1 MKYMKNKFFALVA
14 LSLVFVTANARDYR
28 TSGYMGFVEEST
40 ITDFDNFY
48 GGINTTHG
56 YQFNQHI
63 FAGAGAG
70 IIMSYDNT
78 STVGVP
84 IYADFRYTMLKSKVT
99 PFFEGKIGYAAAD
112 IGGFYASPAI
122 GVDIAFTEKFG
133 LYVGLAYEH
142 YGAKEKT
149 VDEQYWLWF
158 YGTSYVSL
166 SDLMHVNYYEPWSSK
181 KAFNTISLRVGIHF

>member
-1 MKYMKNKFFALVA
+1 MKNKFFALVA

-56 YQFNQHI
+56 YQFNQHM

-99 PFFEGKIGYAAAD
+99 PFLEGKIGYAAAD

-142 YGAKEKT
+142 YDGKEKSGGS
-149 VDEQYWLWF
+149 YSYSYSYY
-158 YGTSYVSL
+158 YGYSYKS
-166 SDLMHVNYYEPWSSK
+166 WTK
-181 KAFNTISLRVGIHF
+181 KKSFDTMSLRVGIHF

>member
-84 IYADFRYTMLKSKVT
+84 PHD
-99 PFFEGKIGYAAAD
+99 P
-112 IGGFYASPAI
+112 
-122 GVDIAFTEKFG
+122 
-133 LYVGLAYEH
+133 
-142 YGAKEKT
+142 
-149 VDEQYWLWF
+149 
-158 YGTSYVSL
+158 VS
-166 SDLMHVNYYEPWSSK
+166 
-181 KAFNTISLRVGIHF
+181 